1 MPFHL
6 PLSPLDRRNQP
17 PVYYLQVQDALIL
30 ISSFLWTIAYALY
43 VRQAFRD
50 KSYGMPLLCLWANIA
65 WEFLFG
71 VVAPTSAA
79 QTIAFVPWLLI
90 DVAIVYTTWR
100 FGPDQWKRS
109 PLVANNMGWIVT
121 SGTIL
126 MTGLFWTFIKTVGV
140 EAASFYI
147 GYGDQL
153 LISITSVA
161 QLMSRNN
168 TSGHSLGIWFYR
180 ASGTCLTI
188 LLFAWRYWHYADSYP
203 RVAQPTTLFLFVGSE
218 VVDSIYPM
226 VYVFLEKKAK
236 KKGT

>member
-1 MPFHL
+1 M
-6 PLSPLDRRNQP
+6 
-17 PVYYLQVQDALIL
+17 
-30 ISSFLWTIAYALY
+30 
-43 VRQAFRD
+43 
-50 KSYGMPLLCLWANIA
+50 
-65 WEFLFG
+65 
-71 VVAPTSAA
+71 APSSAA

-109 PLVANNMGWIVT
+109 PLVANNMGWIVA

-168 TSGHSLGIWFYR
+168 TSGHSLGIWYVISFILPRLMSTEVGQHRFCR